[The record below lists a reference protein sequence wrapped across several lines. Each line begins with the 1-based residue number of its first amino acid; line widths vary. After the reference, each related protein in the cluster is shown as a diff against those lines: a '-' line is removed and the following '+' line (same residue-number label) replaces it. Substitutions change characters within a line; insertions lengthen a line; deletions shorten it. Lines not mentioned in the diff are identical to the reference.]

1 MCRCIGWYH
10 SHPHFAA
17 HPSIID
23 IKNQVNQQH
32 QYRLHLAVLIPMT
45 PCIVSH
51 CNACALLPLIALVC
65 QPALHWAAGDV
76 LLMLTVSLVSRV
88 GAEELYI
95 AAIVSPYDD
104 QAHGDVSALT
114 WFHVSHEVGRIP
126 GPDQDPLQ
134 AGCRPMA
141 LEVMGRH
148 STVLCAQETWN

>member
-32 QYRLHLAVLIPMT
+32 QYRLHIYSTRTMT
-45 PCIVSH
+45 LYNVIALPPF
-51 CNACALLPLIALVC
+51 LLPYFASLPSTLM
-65 QPALHWAAGDV
+65 P
-76 LLMLTVSLVSRV
+76 LLRTNTIVWMYRMGT
-88 GAEELYI
+88 EELYI
-95 AAIVSPYDD
+95 ATIISPYDE

-114 WFHVSHEVGRIP
+114 WFHVAHEIGRIP

-141 LEVMGRH
+141 LQVIACPLRP
-148 STVLCAQETWN
+148 VLMPMDSART